1 MSVLREEG
9 EDGAMAKEREMVCIL
24 HEQKVRREA
33 KYIHVREEGSGES
46 HLE

>member
-9 EDGAMAKEREMVCIL
+9 EDGAIANQQEMVCIL
-24 HEQKVRREA
+24 HEQKVRCEA

-46 HLE
+46 SLE